1 MDEKIGLAICGKIPD
16 GRHIM
21 DYARNEA
28 KKYGKEFDYPVTGK
42 SLADRLG
49 LYKNAHTLYNSA
61 RPFGSTEIIASY
73 DEFEGLGLHMVEHTG
88 LKYGYTACT
97 AGKGR
102 QIAKAEFEKRNF
114 DKLTCREALHYV
126 AKMYFVRNTALLS
139 PMNRQRRR
147 SMRSSSL
154 GSQRRTSM
162 STNWSQ
168 GSCQKKPKK
177 KPLLKSRMNK
187 WLDHNTLSYNIILN
201 IFIIILLLSILLLLI
216 L

>member
-1 MDEKIGLAICGKIPD
+1 MGVKCIDGIILGAEKLVFSRLLVEGTNRRLYNVDEKVGMAICGKIPD

-126 AKMYFVRNTALLS
+126 AKMYYPCNLV
-139 PMNRQRRR
+139 
-147 SMRSSSL
+147 
-154 GSQRRTSM
+154 
-162 STNWSQ
+162 
-168 GSCQKKPKK
+168 
-177 KPLLKSRMNK
+177 
-187 WLDHNTLSYNIILN
+187 
-201 IFIIILLLSILLLLI
+201 
-216 L
+216 

>member
-1 MDEKIGLAICGKIPD
+1 
-16 GRHIM
+16 M